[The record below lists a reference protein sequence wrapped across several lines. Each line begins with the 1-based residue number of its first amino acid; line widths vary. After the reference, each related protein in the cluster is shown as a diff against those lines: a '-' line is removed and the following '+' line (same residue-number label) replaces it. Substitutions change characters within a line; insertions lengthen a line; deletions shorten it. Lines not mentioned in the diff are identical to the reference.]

1 MATTAMIRN
10 QIFNGLH
17 EMNHTNLDADHLSQW
32 IGNKETI
39 EETISAMP
47 MHRMAAMLDREA
59 KTIVEGDALPPLW
72 HWAYFLTPT
81 RASELG
87 RDGHAALGGFMPPV
101 SLPRRMW
108 AGGKLEFN
116 APLRVGDTARRES
129 TVRDVKVKQGR
140 TGKLCFVEVEH
151 RIFVGDELKL
161 SEIHN
166 IVYRDVKQPDDDN
179 VQPPKAPEDGHWTRE
194 VVPTSTLLF
203 RYSALTFNGHRIH
216 YDLDFCR
223 DYEGYPGLV
232 FHGPLTATM
241 LIELTLENNHG
252 RSLKSYEFRAYSPLF
267 DNAPF
272 TLNGKMKDNQAIMWA
287 ANPDNRLAMKA
298 ILSFTD

>member
-1 MATTAMIRN
+1 
-10 QIFNGLH
+10 
-17 EMNHTNLDADHLSQW
+17 MNHTNLDADQLSQW
-32 IGNKETI
+32 IGNKESI

-47 MHRMAAMLDREA
+47 MQRMAAMLDRE
-59 KTIVEGDALPPLW
+59 TRTVVEGDPLPPLW

-101 SLPRRMW
+101 TLPRRMW
-108 AGGKLEFN
+108 AGGKLEFI

-151 RIFVGDELKL
+151 RIFVGDELRL

-166 IVYRDVKQPDDDN
+166 IVYRDVKQPDEDTVLPPEAPDDA
-179 VQPPKAPEDGHWTRE
+179 QWTRE
-194 VVPTSTLLF
+194 VTPTSTLLF

-216 YDLDFCR
+216 YDRDFCR
-223 DYEGYPGLV
+223 QHEGYPGLV

-241 LIELTLENNHG
+241 LIELALENNHG

-272 TLNGKMKDNQAIMWA
+272 TLNGKMDDGQASMWA

-298 ILSFTD
+298 VLSFTD